1 MNRTSLSLAAA
12 LSAAV
17 LCGCASTTR
26 LDAQWVDAQAPSP
39 ALRGQRV
46 LVACEAYDI
55 TVQQLCRDQ
64 LAAEVTARGATAVS
78 APEITDVPRG
88 QPVPLERY
96 VTLARANGAAA
107 VVSSTV
113 TLADRRVSEGV
124 SLGLGG
130 FGIGGGNVRAG
141 VGVSVPVGGGQVSTG
156 YASDT
161 RITAAGTGRMLWSG
175 KATAPASRD
184 VGEQMSSLA
193 RTLLDAAD
201 KAGMF

>member
-1 MNRTSLSLAAA
+1 
-12 LSAAV
+12 
-17 LCGCASTTR
+17 
-26 LDAQWVDAQAPSP
+26 
-39 ALRGQRV
+39 
-46 LVACEAYDI
+46 
-55 TVQQLCRDQ
+55 
-64 LAAEVTARGATAVS
+64 
-78 APEITDVPRG
+78 
-88 QPVPLERY
+88 VPLERY

-107 VVSSTV
+107 VVSSTI

-141 VGVSVPVGGGQVSTG
+141 VGLSVPVGGGQVSTG

-161 RITAAGTGRMLWSG
+161 RIASAGTGRMLWSG
-175 KATAPASRD
+175 KATAPASNN